1 MSQANWRIFTQF
13 MPLISF
19 DTPWKH
25 KKASGF
31 LMFSGRIKR
40 DIGMKWVNCLMP
52 AYLEYFDYMYIL
64 CSEKKDSIAGF
75 ILRILA
81 NFSKHLQYNTSANN
95 CSCHSMFCKC
105 LKSKIQLSSPENFN
119 YLDKSSCN
127 SFQMINIS
135 ISFMLYAM
143 VLLLLKRQ

>member
-64 CSEKKDSIAGF
+64 RIALIYSIEKAGKSL
-75 ILRILA
+75 IPNWVA
-81 NFSKHLQYNTSANN
+81 Y
-95 CSCHSMFCKC
+95 MF
-105 LKSKIQLSSPENFN
+105 
-119 YLDKSSCN
+119 
-127 SFQMINIS
+127 
-135 ISFMLYAM
+135 
-143 VLLLLKRQ
+143 